1 MLKKGVVVDDDNN
14 KDSNNNSSS
23 GSLLCDEEIKNAL
36 RVKLTNRVETYMKE
50 IRKIM

>member
-1 MLKKGVVVDDDNN
+1 MLKKGVIVDNTD
-14 KDSNNNSSS
+14 DSNSNNS